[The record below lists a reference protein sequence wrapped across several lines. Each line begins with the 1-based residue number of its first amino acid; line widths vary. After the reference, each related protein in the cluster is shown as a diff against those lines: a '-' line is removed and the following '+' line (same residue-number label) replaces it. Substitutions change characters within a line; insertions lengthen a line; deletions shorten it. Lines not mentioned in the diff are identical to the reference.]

1 MGINWGSA
9 IAKGVSVAG
18 AHYQAERDKKA
29 AEKRAFDEKTKLL
42 GIQHANAIK
51 LQDREYEGKVKIET
65 AKRNRKD
72 ALRSQIRIRPFMVA
86 GTEVPGASFF
96 YGGENVSANEFD
108 EGLKTAYVR
117 AAQHF
122 QIIKNSGIAPE
133 QAQEIWEQYY
143 APALSRATGSLY
155 TKYAGDNDKLNKLP
169 PSASNILGLEVGRM
183 PEIQTLWE
191 QQYSSNFSPA
201 TREQM
206 ESWRKATREFGV
218 DAENLGASPTRNASL
233 SARIGS
239 GNLDQFAESIMLNKN
254 FLSAAQAFINAT
266 EEGSGANLDEARA
279 NMINATRTA
288 LVNGN
293 QNLDPSITQTLSDS
307 RVLQIGSD
315 ATVLVQRARRRNPDN
330 PQFVELNPS
339 FREIKPSEM
348 RRQLRQTGINL
359 SNATKSVVKSL
370 LSENPPDVSRLGGE
384 TRSLIASVLT
394 GAQEVGG
401 VVQNFFTGSGD
412 SLRSGESLLEERGD
426 IKLSEQLLSEL
437 NTGTLTEDDKKQ
449 LEIIASRIEGIQTQI
464 DETVEV
470 LKGSPDNIT
479 AMNTYNF
486 HMDRLYLAY
495 AYSKFV
501 QGGGGGNAVSNADF
515 QNTMAALFGE
525 FGNTPA
531 QQRAI
536 LASGMMRL
544 HHQLQKDLK
553 KMELE
558 ERYGFDLDNKIRD
571 TSTPFAKR
579 LADVEYRR
587 RQAIVDARP
596 DVGGNYYEST
606 NQYWRLE
613 GISDANF
620 SGRTVEEEDESQ
632 LNTRAGTAGSTNK

>member
-29 AEKRAFDEKTKLL
+29 AEKRAFEQKKELL

-51 LQDREYEGKVKIET
+51 LQDEEYKGKFNVER
-65 AKRNRKD
+65 AKRDRKD
-72 ALRSQIRIRPFMVA
+72 ALRSQIRIRPFMV
-86 GTEVPGASFF
+86 GDTEVPGASFF
-96 YGGENVSANEFD
+96 YGGQNVSANEFD

-133 QAQEIWEQYY
+133 QAQKIWEQYY

-155 TKYAGDNDKLNKLP
+155 SKYAGDNDKKNKMP

-183 PEIQTLWE
+183 PEIQNLWE

-206 ESWRKATREFGV
+206 ESWGRATRAFGV

-239 GNLDQFAESIMLNKN
+239 GNLDQLAESVMLNKN

-279 NMINATRTA
+279 NMINVTRTA

-293 QNLDPSITQTLSDS
+293 QNLDPSIARTLSDS

-330 PQFVELNPS
+330 PEFVELNPS
-339 FREIKPSEM
+339 FREIKTSEI
-348 RRQLRQTGINL
+348 RNQRYQTGINL
-359 SNATKSVVKSL
+359 SRGTMSLVKSL
-370 LSENPPDVSRLGGE
+370 LSDNPPDVSRLGGE
-384 TRSLIASVLT
+384 TRGFVARVLT
-394 GAQEVGG
+394 GTQEVGG
-401 VVQNFFTGSGD
+401 FIQNFVSGSGD
-412 SLRSGESLLEERGD
+412 NLRSGSSLLEERGD
-426 IKLSEQLLSEL
+426 IQLSKQLLSEL
-437 NTGTLTEDDKKQ
+437 NTGTLTVDDKKQ
-449 LEIIASRIEGIQTQI
+449 LEIIANKIEGIQTEI
-464 DETVEV
+464 DKTVSE
-470 LKGSPDNIT
+470 LKTSPDNIT

-515 QNTMAALFGE
+515 QNTMNALFGE
-525 FGNTPA
+525 FGNTPE

-553 KMELE
+553 GMELE
-558 ERYGFDLDNKIRD
+558 RRYGFSLDDKLRD

-579 LADVEYRR
+579 VADVEYRR

-606 NQYWRLE
+606 NQYWKLE
-613 GISDANF
+613 GISDADF
-620 SGRTVEEEDESQ
+620 SGRTVGEEDESQ
-632 LNTRAGTAGSTNK
+632 LNTRAGKAG

>member
-29 AEKRAFDEKTKLL
+29 VEKRAFDQKTELL
-42 GIQHANAIK
+42 GIQHANAIA
-51 LQDREYEGKVKIET
+51 LQNKEYEGKFKIET
-65 AKRNRKD
+65 AKINRKD

-133 QAQEIWEQYY
+133 QAQKIWEQYY

-155 TKYAGDNDKLNKLP
+155 SKYAGDNDKKNKMP

-183 PEIQTLWE
+183 PEIQNLWE

-201 TREQM
+201 TREKM
-206 ESWRKATREFGV
+206 ESWGRATRAFGV

-239 GNLDQFAESIMLNKN
+239 GNLDQLAESVMLNKN

-279 NMINATRTA
+279 NMINVTRTA

-293 QNLDPSITQTLSDS
+293 QNLDPSIARTLSDS

-330 PQFVELNPS
+330 PEFVELNPS
-339 FREIKPSEM
+339 FREIKTSEI
-348 RRQLRQTGINL
+348 RNQRFQTGINL
-359 SNATKSVVKSL
+359 SRGTMSLVKSL
-370 LSENPPDVSRLGGE
+370 LSDNPPDVSRLGGE
-384 TRSLIASVLT
+384 TRGFVARVLT
-394 GAQEVGG
+394 GTQEVGG
-401 VVQNFFTGSGD
+401 FIQNFVSGSGD
-412 SLRSGESLLEERGD
+412 NLRSGASLLEERGD
-426 IKLSEQLLSEL
+426 IQLSKQLLSEL

-449 LEIIASRIEGIQTQI
+449 LEILSNKIEGIQTQI
-464 DETVEV
+464 DETVSE
-470 LKGSPDNIT
+470 LKTSPDNIT

-515 QNTMAALFGE
+515 QNTMNALFGE
-525 FGNTPA
+525 FGNTPE

-553 KMELE
+553 GMELE
-558 ERYGFDLDNKIRD
+558 RRYGFSLDDKLRD

-579 LADVEYRR
+579 VADVEYRR

-613 GISDANF
+613 GISDADF
-620 SGRTVEEEDESQ
+620 SGRTFGQEDADE
-632 LNTRAGTAGSTNK
+632 LNTRAGTAG

>member
-29 AEKRAFDEKTKLL
+29 AEKRAFEQKKELL

-51 LQDREYEGKVKIET
+51 LQDEEYKGKFNVER
-65 AKRNRKD
+65 AKRDRKD
-72 ALRSQIRIRPFMVA
+72 ALRSQIRIRPFMV
-86 GTEVPGASFF
+86 GDTEVPGASFF
-96 YGGENVSANEFD
+96 YGGQNVSANEFD

-133 QAQEIWEQYY
+133 QAQKIWEQYY

-155 TKYAGDNDKLNKLP
+155 SKYAGDNDKKNKMP

-183 PEIQTLWE
+183 PEIQNLWE

-206 ESWRKATREFGV
+206 ESWGRATRAFGV

-233 SARIGS
+233 SARVGS
-239 GNLDQFAESIMLNKN
+239 GNLDQFAESVMLNKN

-279 NMINATRTA
+279 NMINVTRTA

-293 QNLDPSITQTLSDS
+293 QNLDPSIARTLSDS

-330 PQFVELNPS
+330 PEFVELNPS
-339 FREIKPSEM
+339 FREIKTSEI
-348 RRQLRQTGINL
+348 RNQRYQTGINL
-359 SNATKSVVKSL
+359 SRGTMSLVKSL
-370 LSENPPDVSRLGGE
+370 LSDNPPDVSRLGGE
-384 TRSLIASVLT
+384 TRSFVARVFT
-394 GAQEVGG
+394 GTQEVGG
-401 VVQNFFTGSGD
+401 FIQNFFSGSGD
-412 SLRSGESLLEERGD
+412 SLRSGASLLEERGD
-426 IKLSEQLLSEL
+426 IQLSKQLLSEL
-437 NTGTLTEDDKKQ
+437 NTGTLTVDDKKQ
-449 LEIIASRIEGIQTQI
+449 LEIIANKIEGIQTQI
-464 DETVEV
+464 DETVSV
-470 LKGSPDNIT
+470 LKASPDNIT

-515 QNTMAALFGE
+515 QNTMNALFGE
-525 FGNTPA
+525 FGNTPE

-553 KMELE
+553 GMELE
-558 ERYGFDLDNKIRD
+558 RRYGFSLDDKIRD

-579 LADVEYRR
+579 VADVEYRR

-606 NQYWRLE
+606 NQYWKLE

-620 SGRTVEEEDESQ
+620 SGRTVEEEDKDQ
-632 LNTRAGTAGSTNK
+632 LNTRAGIAG

>member
-29 AEKRAFDEKTKLL
+29 AEKRAFEQKKELL

-51 LQDREYEGKVKIET
+51 LQDEEYKGKFNVER
-65 AKRNRKD
+65 AKRDRKD
-72 ALRSQIRIRPFMVA
+72 ALRSQIRIRPFMV
-86 GTEVPGASFF
+86 GDTEVPGASFF
-96 YGGENVSANEFD
+96 YGGQNVSANEFD

-133 QAQEIWEQYY
+133 QAQKIWEQYY

-155 TKYAGDNDKLNKLP
+155 SKYAGDNDKKNKMP

-183 PEIQTLWE
+183 PEIQNLWE

-206 ESWRKATREFGV
+206 ESWGRATRAFGV

-239 GNLDQFAESIMLNKN
+239 GNLDQLAESVMLNKN

-279 NMINATRTA
+279 NMINVTRTA

-293 QNLDPSITQTLSDS
+293 QNLDPSIARTLSDS

-330 PQFVELNPS
+330 PEFVELNPS
-339 FREIKPSEM
+339 FREIKTSEI
-348 RRQLRQTGINL
+348 RNQRYQTGINL
-359 SNATKSVVKSL
+359 SRGTMSLVKSL
-370 LSENPPDVSRLGGE
+370 LSDNPPDVSRLGGE
-384 TRSLIASVLT
+384 TRGFVARVLT
-394 GAQEVGG
+394 GTQEVGG
-401 VVQNFFTGSGD
+401 FIQNFVSGSGD
-412 SLRSGESLLEERGD
+412 NLRSGSSLLEERGD
-426 IKLSEQLLSEL
+426 IQLSKQLLSEL
-437 NTGTLTEDDKKQ
+437 NTGTLTVDDKKQ
-449 LEIIASRIEGIQTQI
+449 LEIIANKIEGIQTEI
-464 DETVEV
+464 DKTVSE
-470 LKGSPDNIT
+470 LKTSPDNIT

-515 QNTMAALFGE
+515 QNTMNALFGE
-525 FGNTPA
+525 FGNTPE

-553 KMELE
+553 GMELE
-558 ERYGFDLDNKIRD
+558 RRYGFSLDDKLRD

-579 LADVEYRR
+579 VADVEYRR

-613 GISDANF
+613 GISDADF
-620 SGRTVEEEDESQ
+620 SGRTVGEEDESQ
-632 LNTRAGTAGSTNK
+632 LNTRAGKAG

>member
-29 AEKRAFDEKTKLL
+29 AEKRAFEQKKELL

-51 LQDREYEGKVKIET
+51 LQDEEYKGKFNVER
-65 AKRNRKD
+65 AKRDRKD
-72 ALRSQIRIRPFMVA
+72 ALRSQIRIRPFMV
-86 GTEVPGASFF
+86 GDTEVPGASFF
-96 YGGENVSANEFD
+96 YGGQNVSANEFD

-133 QAQEIWEQYY
+133 QAQKIWEQYY

-155 TKYAGDNDKLNKLP
+155 SKYAGDNDKKNKMP

-183 PEIQTLWE
+183 PEIQNLWE

-206 ESWRKATREFGV
+206 ESWGRATRAFGV

-239 GNLDQFAESIMLNKN
+239 GNLDQLAESVMLNKN

-279 NMINATRTA
+279 NMINVTRTA
-288 LVNGN
+288 LVNNN
-293 QNLDPSITQTLSDS
+293 QNLDPSIARTLSDS

-330 PQFVELNPS
+330 PEFVELNPS
-339 FREIKPSEM
+339 FREIKTSEI
-348 RRQLRQTGINL
+348 RNQRYQTGINL
-359 SNATKSVVKSL
+359 SRGTMSLVKSL
-370 LSENPPDVSRLGGE
+370 LSDNPPDVSRLGGE
-384 TRSLIASVLT
+384 TRGFVARVLT
-394 GAQEVGG
+394 GTQEVGG
-401 VVQNFFTGSGD
+401 FIQNFVSGSGD
-412 SLRSGESLLEERGD
+412 NLRSGSSLLEERGD
-426 IKLSEQLLSEL
+426 IQLSKQLLSEL
-437 NTGTLTEDDKKQ
+437 NTGTLTVDDKKQ
-449 LEIIASRIEGIQTQI
+449 LEIIANKIEGIQTEI
-464 DETVEV
+464 DKTVSE
-470 LKGSPDNIT
+470 LKTSPDNIT

-515 QNTMAALFGE
+515 QNTMNALFGE
-525 FGNTPA
+525 FGNTPE

-553 KMELE
+553 GMELE
-558 ERYGFDLDNKIRD
+558 RRYGFSLDDKLRD

-579 LADVEYRR
+579 VADVEYRR

-613 GISDANF
+613 GISDADF
-620 SGRTVEEEDESQ
+620 SGRTVGEEDESQ
-632 LNTRAGTAGSTNK
+632 LNTRAGKAG